1 MTAGARPAFFFE
13 EWSRRG
19 PGDRRSLRRAAL
31 LAGLLGVTEPG
42 PPVLTVVGSKGKG
55 TAATYASA
63 WLVAAGCRVVTV
75 TSPGL
80 RRDAE
85 RIRVDGAAVSED
97 ELAGLARR
105 LQRASRSLPSARDG
119 YLSPSGLFT
128 LAGLLHAREA
138 GADVVVLEAGMGGV
152 SDEAGLFAP
161 SVLAITEVFG
171 EHLGVLGDT
180 PAEIAADKAGVAART
195 TSAVVSLPQT
205 PAVAAAIAATV
216 AAAGAGRV
224 ETIDLVRSGDPGIG
238 PLTGTGGGIPTGSES
253 PAGNPSPACRTGD
266 DECAT
271 DPAAALLPQGLNRPN
286 ATLGCTAARRLLD
299 AIGRPAPDGARL
311 ARVLAS
317 VRLPGRTSWHTV
329 PGATLLI
336 DSAIG
341 RTGAAAA
348 VREAYRRWDRIDH
361 VVACLPDHKDI
372 PGVLAE
378 LEGLPV
384 TLVRMPDRE
393 SLRFTRTQATVD
405 AAGLTPEGLAALG
418 ERILVLGTVYFTGR
432 VLDLIDAPTERL
444 FDA

>member
-1 MTAGARPAFFFE
+1 MLILDARPRPWAGSPVSDQAGSVSGRAAIVD
-13 EWSRRG
+13 SRGCGIRGEDTDDGWGQACLLLRRVEPRG

-80 RRDAE
+80 RSDAE
-85 RIRVDGAAVSED
+85 RIRVDGAAVSPD

-128 LAGLLHAREA
+128 LAGLLHARDA

-152 SDEAGLFAP
+152 SDEAGLFPP
-161 SVLAITEVFG
+161 SVVAITEVFG

-180 PAEIAADKAGVAART
+180 PAEIAADKAGVAAET

-224 ETIDLVRSGDPGIG
+224 ETIDL
-238 PLTGTGGGIPTGSES
+238 
-253 PAGNPSPACRTGD
+253 ARTG
-266 DECAT
+266 
-271 DPAAALLPQGLNRPN
+271 P
-286 ATLGCTAARRLLD
+286 RRN
-299 AIGRPAPDGARL
+299 GARKPQ
-311 ARVLAS
+311 RAS
-317 VRLPGRTSWHTV
+317 C
-329 PGATLLI
+329 
-336 DSAIG
+336 
-341 RTGAAAA
+341 
-348 VREAYRRWDRIDH
+348 REPEPRRPR
-361 VVACLPDHKDI
+361 
-372 PGVLAE
+372 
-378 LEGLPV
+378 
-384 TLVRMPDRE
+384 
-393 SLRFTRTQATVD
+393 
-405 AAGLTPEGLAALG
+405 
-418 ERILVLGTVYFTGR
+418 
-432 VLDLIDAPTERL
+432 
-444 FDA
+444 

>member
-1 MTAGARPAFFFE
+1 MTAEAVPAFFFE

-31 LAGLLGVTEPG
+31 LAGLLGVAEPG

-80 RRDAE
+80 RSDVE
-85 RIRVDGAAVSED
+85 RIRVDGAAVSGD
-97 ELAGLARR
+97 ELAGLGRR
-105 LQRASRSLPSARDG
+105 LRQAARSLPPGHDG

-128 LAGLLHAREA
+128 LAGLLHARDVGA
-138 GADVVVLEAGMGGV
+138 GVIVLEAGMGGV
-152 SDEAGLFAP
+152 SDEAGLFPP

-180 PAEIAADKAGVAART
+180 PAEIAADKAGIAAKT

-216 AAAGAGRV
+216 ATAGGSV
-224 ETIDLVRSGDPGIG
+224 ETIEAASIPIGSPRKSGDPARTEG
-238 PLTGTGGGIPTGSES
+238 PSVPH
-253 PAGNPSPACRTGD
+253 
-266 DECAT
+266 
-271 DPAAALLPQGLNRPN
+271 GLNRPN
-286 ATLGCTAARRLLD
+286 AALGRAAAQRLLD
-299 AIGRPAPDGARL
+299 AMGRPAPDGART

-317 VRLPGRTSWHTV
+317 VRLPSRTSWHTI
-329 PGATLLI
+329 PGATLLV

-341 RTGAAAA
+341 RAGAAAA
-348 VREAYRRWDRIDH
+348 VHEAYRHWDRIDH
-361 VVACLPDHKDI
+361 VLVCLPDHKDI
-372 PGVLAE
+372 SGVLAE

-384 TLVRMPDRE
+384 TLVRMPDRD
-393 SLRFTRTQATVD
+393 SLRFTRTQGAID
-405 AAGLTPEGLAALG
+405 AAGLTPARLAAFG
-418 ERILVLGTVYFTGR
+418 EKILILGTVYFTGR
-432 VLDLIDAPTERL
+432 ILDLIDAPTERL

>member
-1 MTAGARPAFFFE
+1 MTAEAVPAFFFE

-31 LAGLLGVTEPG
+31 LAGLLGVAEPG
-42 PPVLTVVGSKGKG
+42 LPVLTVVGSKGKG

-80 RRDAE
+80 RSDVE

-97 ELAGLARR
+97 ELAGLGRR
-105 LQRASRSLPSARDG
+105 LRQASRSLPPGHDG

-128 LAGLLHAREA
+128 LAGLLHARDVGA
-138 GADVVVLEAGMGGV
+138 GVVVLEAGMGGV
-152 SDEAGLFAP
+152 SDEAGLFPP

-180 PAEIAADKAGVAART
+180 PAEIAADKAGIAART

-205 PAVAAAIAATV
+205 PTVAAAIAATV
-216 AAAGAGRV
+216 ATARGGGV
-224 ETIDLVRSGDPGIG
+224 ETIDTASIPIGDPAKIG
-238 PLTGTGGGIPTGSES
+238 GPTGAEG
-253 PAGNPSPACRTGD
+253 PH
-266 DECAT
+266 
-271 DPAAALLPQGLNRPN
+271 GLNRPN
-286 ATLGCTAARRLLD
+286 AALGRAAAQRLLD
-299 AIGRPAPDGARL
+299 AMGRPAPDGARS
-311 ARVLAS
+311 ARVLGS
-317 VRLPGRTSWHTV
+317 VRLPGRTSWHTI
-329 PGATLLI
+329 PGATLLV

-341 RTGAAAA
+341 RAGAAAA
-348 VREAYRRWDRIDH
+348 VREAYRHWDRIDH
-361 VVACLPDHKDI
+361 VLVCLPDHKDI

-384 TLVRMPDRE
+384 TFVRMPDRE
-393 SLRFTRTQATVD
+393 NLRFARTQATID
-405 AAGLTPEGLAALG
+405 AACLTPARLAAFG
-418 ERILVLGTVYFTGR
+418 EKLLILGTVYFTGR
-432 VLDLIDAPTERL
+432 VLDLIDAPTARL

>member
-1 MTAGARPAFFFE
+1 MTAGAVPAFFFE

-31 LAGLLGVTEPG
+31 LAGLLGVAEPG
-42 PPVLTVVGSKGKG
+42 LPVLTVVGSKGKG

-80 RRDAE
+80 RSDVE
-85 RIRVDGAAVSED
+85 RIRVDGAAVSDD
-97 ELAGLARR
+97 ELAGLGRR
-105 LQRASRSLPSARDG
+105 LHQASRSLPPGYDG

-128 LAGLLHAREA
+128 LAGLLHARDV
-138 GADVVVLEAGMGGV
+138 GADVIVLEAGMGGV
-152 SDEAGLFAP
+152 SDEAGLFPP

-180 PAEIAADKAGVAART
+180 PAEIAADKAGIAAKT
-195 TSAVVSLPQT
+195 TSTVVSLPQA
-205 PAVAAAIAATV
+205 PAVAAAIATTV
-216 AAAGAGRV
+216 AAAGVSV
-224 ETIDLVRSGDPGIG
+224 ETIDLTRMADLPCPSNDARP
-238 PLTGTGGGIPTGSES
+238 SQ
-253 PAGNPSPACRTGD
+253 NPSPRKPTRT
-266 DECAT
+266 E
-271 DPAAALLPQGLNRPN
+271 DPTGPESPFVPHGLNGANAALGRAAAQ
-286 ATLGCTAARRLLD
+286 RLLD
-299 AIGRPAPDGARL
+299 AMGRPAPEGARQ

-329 PGATLLI
+329 PGATLLV

-341 RTGAAAA
+341 RAGAAAA
-348 VREAYRRWDRIDH
+348 VHEAHRRWDRIDH
-361 VVACLPDHKDI
+361 VLVCLPDHKDI

-393 SLRFTRTQATVD
+393 SLRFTRTQATLD
-405 AAGLTPEGLAALG
+405 AADLTPARLAEFG
-418 ERILVLGTVYFTGR
+418 EKILILGTVYFTGR

>member
-31 LAGLLGVTEPG
+31 LAGLLGVAEPG

-80 RRDAE
+80 RSNAE

-105 LQRASRSLPSARDG
+105 LERASRSLPSARDG

-128 LAGLLHAREA
+128 LAGLLHARDA

-152 SDEAGLFAP
+152 SDEASLFPP
-161 SVLAITEVFG
+161 SVVAITEVFG

-180 PAEIAADKAGVAART
+180 PAEIAADKAGVAAET

-216 AAAGAGRV
+216 DAAGAGRV
-224 ETIDLVRSGDPGIG
+224 ETIDLVRSGDPA
-238 PLTGTGGGIPTGSES
+238 GTGRGSPSES
-253 PAGNPSPACRTGD
+253 PAGNLSPVGRG
-266 DECAT
+266 ECA
-271 DPAAALLPQGLNRPN
+271 AAALLPHGLNRPN
-286 ATLGCTAARRLLD
+286 ATLGCTAAQRLLD

-311 ARVLAS
+311 ARVLTS

-393 SLRFTRTQATVD
+393 SLRFTRTRATVD